1 MKNILKRLTRKELE
15 VSYKE
20 LQERSSNK
28 QYVIRILMDL
38 LDNDKKIEARKAIDN
53 YFESLE
59 KF

>member
-53 YFESLE
+53 YFESL
-59 KF
+59 

>member
-15 VSYKE
+15 VSHKQ

-53 YFESLE
+53 YFESL
-59 KF
+59 

>member
-15 VSYKE
+15 VSHKE

-53 YFESLE
+53 YFESL
-59 KF
+59 